1 MDHMEM
7 LHRQERADVHPICD
21 LKCHKAIGKTLLPLE
36 LSWNQRAAGQSLS
49 NPLRVLES
57 LDAREH

>member
-1 MDHMEM
+1 
-7 LHRQERADVHPICD
+7 
-21 LKCHKAIGKTLLPLE
+21 LE
-36 LSWNQRAAGQSLS
+36 LSWNQRATGQSLS

>member
-1 MDHMEM
+1 
-7 LHRQERADVHPICD
+7 
-21 LKCHKAIGKTLLPLE
+21 
-36 LSWNQRAAGQSLS
+36 LSWNQRATGQSLS